1 MTTCGNE
8 SVGRIVGA
16 GKGTVREHITVEV
29 IAYESDN
36 NNNWD
41 VIEKFAEYIGN
52 RGDIWYATNIEIYNY
67 AKAYESL
74 ITSYDRKIIY
84 NPSAIDIWVFV
95 DGKTL
100 LVKSGKT
107 FYQTKIIDVK
117 NS

>member
-1 MTTCGNE
+1 MELAKQFVEDNSSQTCKMFYLWGH
-8 SVGRIVGA
+8 S
-16 GKGTVREHITVEV
+16 
-29 IAYESDN
+29 YESDN
-36 NNNWD
+36 NNNWE